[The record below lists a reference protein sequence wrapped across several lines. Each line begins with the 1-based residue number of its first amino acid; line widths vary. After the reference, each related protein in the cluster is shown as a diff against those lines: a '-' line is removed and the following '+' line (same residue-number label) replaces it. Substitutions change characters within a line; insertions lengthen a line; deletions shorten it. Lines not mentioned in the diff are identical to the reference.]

1 MTSQSIT
8 KIYDLL
14 VDGGVSI
21 SSELLFRY
29 VTMSSVLILIVLY
42 SVLIFYQSVVCCGV
56 VLLEDLLRV
65 VGKGRAYRSH
75 NWLLKQ

>member
-1 MTSQSIT
+1 
-8 KIYDLL
+8 
-14 VDGGVSI
+14 
-21 SSELLFRY
+21 
-29 VTMSSVLILIVLY
+29 MSSVLILIVLY

-75 NWLLKQ
+75 NWLLKQWSGRAGYIMLYIHIKHKLDYLYCAFYKV